1 MSFQFSNLIINKI
14 VAHVVYERTVDK
26 QVVQPKYSDEF
37 TILDPAGISTL
48 QERIVTALGNN
59 SHSVQMDI
67 VKDDENSV
75 FRLCSDLIE
84 CDNNKFITYTK
95 QIADHLAQAQTSRNI
110 PGGILVIFTG
120 TIGAQNNNFTGVI
133 KAEVHNGFIKVENEH
148 VINLRYLPDLL
159 LTPHQKLYKI
169 GFFIEKESDKKKSP
183 PSCAQDFL
191 AYVYDH
197 NMTHTETQQA
207 ALYFYE
213 QFLGCHISASA
224 RKLTRDFYNL
234 TKDFINTANAT
245 DEIKYDLNHS
255 LYSYLKVSQEN
266 VIRPRA
272 FAEQFMPRDM
282 RDGYLDHLKENEF
295 SNRSIHKD
303 LSLLKNKLRIRRM
316 WFSSD
321 IKIVGPADKFKEF
334 VNIEKSTKD
343 STVVR
348 IKGKL
353 DKQD

>member
-1 MSFQFSNLIINKI
+1 MSFQFSNLIINQI
-14 VAHVVYERTVDK
+14 VAHVIYERTVDK

-37 TILDPAGISTL
+37 TVLDPAGIGTL

-75 FRLCSDLIE
+75 FRLCCDLLD
-84 CDNNKFITYTK
+84 CNNDKFIAYTK

-120 TIGAQNNNFTGVI
+120 TVGADNNNFTGVI

-148 VINLRYLPDLL
+148 AIDLRYLPDLL

-169 GFFIEKESDKKKSP
+169 GFFIEKEKGKKSP

-197 NMTHTETQQA
+197 NMTYTETQQA

-213 QFLGCHISASA
+213 QFLGCSISATA
-224 RKLTRDFYNL
+224 KKMTRDFYNL
-234 TKDFINTANAT
+234 TKDFINASDLT
-245 DEIKYDLNHS
+245 DEIKYDLNHG
-255 LYSYLKVSQEN
+255 LYTYLKVSQDN

-282 RDGYLDHLKENEF
+282 RDGYLDHLRDNKF
-295 SNRSIHKD
+295 PNRTINKD
-303 LSLLKNKLRIRRM
+303 ISLLKNRLRIRRL

-321 IKIVGPADKFKEF
+321 VKIVGPADKFKEY
-334 VNIEKSTKD
+334 VTIEKSTKD

-353 DKQD
+353 NKQD